1 MFEKEVAAKQFGS
14 KAQELLMQDIL
25 EGMEDFVSKF
35 GYRAQPCEFEII
47 HLERTT
53 RTDSHKSKDTAENK
67 NKHEAE
73 IISFE
78 KEKEERALKKSA

>member
-1 MFEKEVAAKQFGS
+1 MFEKEVAAQLFGS

-25 EGMEDFVSKF
+25 DGMEDFVSKF

-53 RTDSHKSKDTAENK
+53 RTDNDRSKDTAEVDK
-67 NKHEAE
+67 KHEAE

-78 KEKEERALKKSA
+78 KEKEERALRMSA

>member
-1 MFEKEVAAKQFGS
+1 MFKKEVAAQFGS

-35 GYRAQPCEFEII
+35 GYRAQKCEFEII
-47 HLERTT
+47 PLKCTART
-53 RTDSHKSKDTAENK
+53 SKNKSMDTAENK
-67 NKHEAE
+67 KQDAE

-78 KEKEERALKKSA
+78 EVRKERTLRRSA

>member
-47 HLERTT
+47 HLERTI
-53 RTDSHKSKDTAENK
+53 RTDSNKNKEVAENK

-78 KEKEERALKKSA
+78 KEKEERALKRSA